1 MSETDYEKLWLSM
14 WRERDEARLEIEG
27 LRQEVDDLRRI
38 LHAAQWLL
46 DPERLDHKRLLRAV
60 ERTMPKG

>member
-1 MSETDYEKLWLSM
+1 MSDTDYEKRWLSM
-14 WRERDEARLEIEG
+14 WRERDEARLQVEE

-38 LHAAQWLL
+38 LYAARWLL
-46 DPERLDHKRLLRAV
+46 DPEHQDHKRLLRAV